1 MQRTDVAAAVNARI
15 VPIVEYGT
23 DPRGWRL
30 FTRLTG
36 WARRGMGPAN
46 AVVDPHPQFSGPVA
60 LHLPLSGM
68 APLGSG
74 RPVVETSSQMTN
86 ERADGI
92 DSSAMR
98 VFAARLARGRSS

>member
-15 VPIVEYGT
+15 VPIVEYGP
-23 DPRGWRL
+23 DPAGWRL

-36 WARRGMGPAN
+36 WARRGQGPTG

-60 LHLPLSGM
+60 LALNVSGM
-68 APLGSG
+68 APLGVA
-74 RPVVETSSQMTN
+74 RPVVETSSQMTA
-86 ERADGI
+86 ERTEGI

-98 VFAARLARGRSS
+98 VFAARLARGRAS

>member
-15 VPIVEYGT
+15 LPIVEYGP
-23 DPRGWRL
+23 DPAGWRM

-36 WARRGMGPAN
+36 WVRRGQGPAN
-46 AVVDPHPQFSGPVA
+46 AVVDPHPQFHGPVA

-68 APLGSG
+68 APLGAG
-74 RPVVETSSQMTN
+74 RPVVETSSQMTD
-86 ERADGI
+86 ERTDSI

-98 VFAARLARGRSS
+98 VFAARLARGRAS